1 MNAPV
6 APVRLQPDFAQ
17 RPIPEAFLQ
26 ALAQRFGAQCST
38 ALAVREQHGRDEGAI
53 QAPPPAAVVF
63 AESTQDVQDALKL
76 ADQHAVPVI
85 PYGAG
90 SSLEGHLLA
99 VEGGISLDLS
109 RMNRILSVNAE
120 DLTVTVQPGI
130 TRKQLNDA
138 IKDTGFFFPIDP
150 GADAS
155 IGGMTATRASGHELL
170 LEVIPPKDTLA
181 PDDRGE
187 AVLRAIRHFYDLG
200 LKPEWWKVGTMAR
213 ENWEALD
220 ALVNERDPWCR
231 GAVILGLSQ
240 PVEQLVQGFAQ
251 ARAPVV
257 KGFMIGRSVWAGPAL
272 QWLRNELDD
281 AALRDAVA
289 ANFRALIAGWDASRV
304 DARQDTTEGAAA

>member
-138 IKDTGFFFPIDP
+138 DRKSTRLNSSHLVISYAVFCLKKKKKNNKKSTLTYR
-150 GADAS
+150 
-155 IGGMTATRASGHELL
+155 MTFTTYQCSYYTSRLY
-170 LEVIPPKDTLA
+170 K
-181 PDDRGE
+181 
-187 AVLRAIRHFYDLG
+187 
-200 LKPEWWKVGTMAR
+200 
-213 ENWEALD
+213 
-220 ALVNERDPWCR
+220 
-231 GAVILGLSQ
+231 
-240 PVEQLVQGFAQ
+240 
-251 ARAPVV
+251 
-257 KGFMIGRSVWAGPAL
+257 L
-272 QWLRNELDD
+272 QYIY
-281 AALRDAVA
+281 V
-289 ANFRALIAGWDASRV
+289 SH
-304 DARQDTTEGAAA
+304 